1 MARTTIQNQVVV
13 ALEDQYNYC
22 DRPILAGSREDSYFS
37 KLGLLEIQARSLI
50 SLDTPSEDYF
60 VNEDF

>member
-13 ALEDQYNYC
+13 ALEDQHNYY
-22 DRPILAGSREDSYFS
+22 DRSILAGSREDSYFS